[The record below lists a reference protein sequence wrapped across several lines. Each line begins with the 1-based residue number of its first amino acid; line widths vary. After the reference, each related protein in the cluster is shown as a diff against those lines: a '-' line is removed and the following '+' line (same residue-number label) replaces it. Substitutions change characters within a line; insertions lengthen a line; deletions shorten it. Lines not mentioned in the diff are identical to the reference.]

1 MCDSLKPKTLK
12 PFSNLRPGHTKWV
25 TSVAWEPAHVALPCR
40 RLASGSRDSSV
51 RVWDAQT
58 RRCLFAM
65 GSHTKAVSAVRWTG
79 DGHIISAARDCAI
92 FVWDAQACTIP

>member
-1 MCDSLKPKTLK
+1 M
-12 PFSNLRPGHTKWV
+12 
-25 TSVAWEPAHVALPCR
+25 ALPCR
-40 RLASGSRDSSV
+40 RLASGSKDSSV

-92 FVWDAQACTIP
+92 FVWDAQACTMSWATLACTRPCAVSVAPAQAEDVPWPHYASFRQ